1 MPEGGDVSRVF
12 ATLSAAALLALA
24 LTGWRWS
31 VASSELA
38 TAQRIIG
45 TLSAGIESRDKAIA
59 RLNTENQQ
67 GQKREAELRLIQG
80 RASAG
85 ALTREARI
93 QRETDA
99 NPILRDW
106 SAAALPDDVIR
117 LHTRPAFASARD
129 YLDWLSAR
137 DQLSGAGK
145 QPENGRRSGG
155 G

>member
-1 MPEGGDVSRVF
+1 MIRIIG
-12 ATLSAAALLALA
+12 TLLAAALVALG

-31 VASSELA
+31 VAAGELVS
-38 TAQRIIG
+38 AQKIIG

-59 RLNTENQQ
+59 RLNSENLQ
-67 GQKREAELRLIQG
+67 GQKREAELRLMQG
-80 RASAG
+80 RASAD
-85 ALTREARI
+85 ALTREAQI

-117 LHTRPAFASARD
+117 MHTRPAFTSARD

-137 DQLSGAGK
+137 DKLPGTGK
-145 QPENGRRSGG
+145 QPQNGGRSGG

>member
-1 MPEGGDVSRVF
+1 MIRIV
-12 ATLSAAALLALA
+12 ATLLAVALLALA

-31 VASSELA
+31 VASDELA
-38 TAQRIIG
+38 SAQRVIG
-45 TLSAGIESRDKAIA
+45 TLSAGIESRDKAIS
-59 RLNTENQQ
+59 RLNSENLQ
-67 GQKREAELRLIQG
+67 GQKREAALRLMQG

-85 ALTREARI
+85 ALTREAQI

-117 LHTRPAFASARD
+117 LHTRPSFASARD

-137 DQLSGAGK
+137 DKLPGAGK
-145 QPENGRRSGG
+145 
-155 G
+155 